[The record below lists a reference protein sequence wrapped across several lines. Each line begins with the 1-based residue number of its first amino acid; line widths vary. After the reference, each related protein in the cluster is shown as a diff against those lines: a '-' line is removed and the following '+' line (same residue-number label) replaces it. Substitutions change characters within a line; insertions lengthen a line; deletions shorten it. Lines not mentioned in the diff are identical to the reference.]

1 MDADIKASYGPPQNP
16 DRRISAGDPDQQAG
30 SFKIRPRLPTGL
42 HHTPEITSGFLFD
55 EVVSRTAADGTEDS
69 IC

>member
-1 MDADIKASYGPPQNP
+1 MPILKASYGPPQNP
-16 DRRISAGDPDQQAG
+16 DRRFSTGHRDQRAG

-42 HHTPEITSGFLFD
+42 HQPPEITTGFLFD
-55 EVVSRTAADGTEDS
+55 EVVSLTAADRTEDS